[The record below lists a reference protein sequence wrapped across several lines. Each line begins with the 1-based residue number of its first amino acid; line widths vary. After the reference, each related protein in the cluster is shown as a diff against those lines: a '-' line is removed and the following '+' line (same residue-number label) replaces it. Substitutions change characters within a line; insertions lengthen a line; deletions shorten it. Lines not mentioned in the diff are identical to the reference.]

1 VTPVCR
7 LKNSLFEVV
16 LFQTKTDMDAKN
28 KLAENLLYQRKLK
41 GFTQKDLSDKT
52 NVTVRTIQRIEKG
65 ETEPHLQTV
74 KLLAAA
80 LEVEVNDLLVLDDPK
95 EESIQKKWLL
105 LMHSTPFIGFVVPLA
120 NIFIPLFLWI
130 HKREDNRV
138 YDEHGRKVVNFQL
151 TMVSVFLLLLL
162 LGMIVGRVFR
172 DWGSLITL
180 VVLIIPFATVVMLV
194 NIFTALNSQKS
205 YYPLSF
211 PFVRKRNSGKKNNGN
226 KFAATLLLFFC
237 FSGAGFAQEIER
249 LDESK
254 ISHDSLNRHIEYL
267 MKEAKVPGLAISVF
281 NEDQPVYSE
290 VFGYANNN
298 DGRELHSTTNM
309 YGASLSKAVFTVI
322 AMKFV
327 EDGVIDLDTPLE
339 SYLPK
344 KIYEY
349 EPKADWHDDY
359 SDLKNDSLYHKI
371 TARMVLAHTSGFP
384 NWRFFEPDKKLRVK
398 QEPGSGYIYSGEGM
412 VYLQVILEKI
422 TGKPFEELAQEIVFK
437 PLGMENSSFEW
448 QPKFE
453 QDYAHGHNQ
462 KGEAY
467 KKDKDN
473 EPRAP
478 STLETTF
485 EDYNKFLGAA
495 LNRELLSKD
504 SWNEIFS
511 PQVRIRTL
519 RQFGPLSQKE
529 GDFNDDIALSYGLGW
544 GVFKTSNGWAASK
557 GGNGSG
563 FQHYSVLFPE
573 VGKGILILTNSEN
586 GESIFKELLEVAI
599 KDVYTPWEWKNYV
612 PYNQ

>member
-1 VTPVCR
+1 
-7 LKNSLFEVV
+7 
-16 LFQTKTDMDAKN
+16 MDEKN
-28 KLAENLLYQRKLK
+28 KLAENLVYQRKLK
-41 GFTQKDLSDKT
+41 GLTQKELSDRT

-65 ETEPHLQTV
+65 ETDPHLQTV

-80 LEVEVNDLLVLDDPK
+80 LEMEVDELLVLEDPK

-105 LMHSTPFIGFVVPLA
+105 LIHATPFIGFVVPLA

-130 HKREDNRV
+130 HKREDSKI
-138 YDEHGRKVVNFQL
+138 YDDHGRKVVNFQT
-151 TMVSVFLLLLL
+151 TMVLAFIVALVM
-162 LGMIVGRVFR
+162 MIFSGNAFISA
-172 DWGSLITL
+172 GPLITI
-180 VVLIIPFATVVMLV
+180 VMVIIPYASLMMLI
-194 NIFTALNSQKS
+194 NIFTAVDKQKS
-205 YYPLSF
+205 YYPLSI
-211 PFVRKRNSGKKNNGN
+211 PFIRKKRKRKTVN
-226 KFAATLLLFFC
+226 KTATAAIIFLC
-237 FSGAGFAQEIER
+237 FSGSGFAQGIER
-249 LDESK
+249 LDGSE
-254 ISHDSLNRHIEYL
+254 ISSDSLNRHVKFL

-281 NEDQPVYSE
+281 DENEPVYSE

-298 DGRELHSTTNM
+298 DGRELHKSTNI

-322 AMKFV
+322 VMKLV

-371 TARMVLAHTSGFP
+371 TARMALAHTTGFP

-398 QEPGSGYIYSGEGM
+398 QEPGSGYMYSGEGM
-412 VYLQVILEKI
+412 VYLQVVLEKI
-422 TGKPFEELAQEIVFK
+422 TEEPFEELAQEIVFK

-448 QPKFE
+448 QPQFE
-453 QDYAHGHNQ
+453 KDYALGHNE
-462 KGEAY
+462 KGQAY

-478 STLETTF
+478 STMETTF
-485 EDYNKFLGAA
+485 GDYTRFLTAV
-495 LNRELLSKD
+495 LNREILSNG

-519 RQFGPLSQKE
+519 RQFGPLAQEE
-529 GDFNDDIALSYGLGW
+529 GDLNDDIQMSYGLGS
-544 GVFKTSNGWAASK
+544 GLFKTPYGWAASK

-563 FQHYSVLFPE
+563 FEHYSVIFPKA
-573 VGKGILILTNSEN
+573 GKGILIMTNSEN
-586 GESIFKELLEVAI
+586 GESIFKELLELALE
-599 KDVYTPWEWKNYV
+599 DVYTPWEWKNYV
-612 PYNQ
+612 PYDQEELGVKRK